1 MSFQNWKWFIEYTHP
16 TQAHMHG
23 VKKYLYS
30 SKTQFQDIEIVETDF
45 FGRCLILDGKIQS
58 AQFDEYIYHEA
69 LIHPAMILHPLPKKI
84 LVVGGGEGAVLR
96 EILKYTSVEKLVMVD
111 IDREVVE
118 ICKRYLPSWSQGAYE
133 DNRVKTYFMDAR
145 KYLEENTDRWD
156 LIFMDLT
163 EPLDDN
169 ASYLLFTK
177 EFYSL
182 AAERLE
188 KGGGIALQAGN
199 FNPGLFQCHA
209 AIFNTLQLV
218 FKHVDSYG
226 TFIPSFDTKWGFIYA
241 SPENTAFTLEPT
253 NIDEEL
259 SERNIR
265 DLQFYDGLTHVHMF
279 ALTKNLRE
287 LRAKETRIIKD
298 SKPLFTY

>member
-1 MSFQNWKWFIEYTHP
+1 LSSPNWKWFIEFTHP

-23 VKKYLYS
+23 VKDYLYS
-30 SKTQFQDIEIVETDF
+30 GSTQFQEVEIVETDF

-58 AQFDEYIYHEA
+58 AQFDEHIYHEA

-96 EILKYTSVEKLVMVD
+96 EILKHPSVEKLVMVD

-118 ICKRYLPSWSQGAYE
+118 ICKRYLPSWSQDAYK
-133 DNRVKTYFMDAR
+133 DNRVETYFMDAR
-145 KYLEENTDRWD
+145 KYLEENNDKWD
-156 LIFMDLT
+156 LIYMDLT
-163 EPLDDN
+163 EPLDDS

-182 AAERLE
+182 VLKRLE
-188 KGGGIALQAGN
+188 EGGGIALQAGN

-209 AIFNTLQLV
+209 AIYNTLKLV

-241 SPENTAFTLEPT
+241 SMGNTAFTLDPT
-253 NIDEEL
+253 KIDEKL
-259 SERNIR
+259 SERNIQG
-265 DLQFYDGLTHVHMF
+265 LQFYDGLTHVHMF
-279 ALTKNLRE
+279 TLTKDLRQLRARE
-287 LRAKETRIIKD
+287 LRIIED
-298 SKPLFTY
+298 NKPLFTY